1 MSPVSSMR
9 GVADAMFASAATVLA
24 TLVDRTVTAGPTN
37 EAKSESSIRVEAET
51 VATLTTIPSAG
62 VTFVVRY
69 AKADLGTVVGIMLG
83 TPTGDEL
90 DAMQLSIVSET
101 VAQISSAMGE
111 CIAQS
116 LKVASDG
123 IHSEVV
129 SDAGTFPAPPFDTY
143 KSTLALGDDMTS
155 ILTIDFDGMAKHKM
169 EGPAPAPAAS
179 ASAPRPAPPP
189 PATQPVAFS
198 QMAPTPIRAAAHGH
212 ANLDLVH
219 DIPLQIS
226 AVLGQ
231 TALSLRDVVALQ
243 TGSVFEL
250 DKASTDPIDLYVNNI
265 LIARGEVVV
274 VDDKYA
280 VKINELNPHVE
291 KV

>member
-1 MSPVSSMR
+1 MR
-9 GVADAMFASAATVLA
+9 GVVDAMFASAAAVLA
-24 TLVDRTVTAGPTN
+24 TLVDRTVNAGSTE
-37 EAKSESSIRVEAET
+37 EAKSESSIRVEADT
-51 VATLTTIPSAG
+51 VATMTSIPSAG
-62 VTFVVRY
+62 VSFVVRY
-69 AKADLGTVVGIMLG
+69 AKSDLGAVVGIMLG
-83 TPTGDEL
+83 TPTGGEL

-111 CIAQS
+111 RVAQS
-116 LKVASDG
+116 MGVSADG
-123 IHSEVV
+123 IHSDVV
-129 SDAGTFPAPPFDTY
+129 TDAGVFPAPPFDSY
-143 KSTLALGDDMTS
+143 RSTLALGEDMKS
-155 ILTIDFDGMAKHKM
+155 LLTIDFDGMAKHKM
-169 EGPAPAPAAS
+169 DGPAPAA
-179 ASAPRPAPPP
+179 PAPTPRAVTPP
-189 PATQPVAFS
+189 PATQAVAFT
-198 QMAPTPIRAAAHGH
+198 QMAPTPLRPAPHGH

-226 AVLGQ
+226 AVLGM
-231 TALSLRDVVALQ
+231 TSLSLRDVVALQ
-243 TGSVFEL
+243 SGSVFEL

>member
-1 MSPVSSMR
+1 MR
-9 GVADAMFASAATVLA
+9 GVVDAMFASAAAVLA
-24 TLVDRTVTAGPTN
+24 TLVDRTVNAGSTE
-37 EAKSESSIRVEAET
+37 EAKSESSIRVEADT
-51 VATLTTIPSAG
+51 VATMTSIPSAG
-62 VTFVVRY
+62 VSFVVRY
-69 AKADLGTVVGIMLG
+69 AKSDLGAVVGIMLG
-83 TPTGDEL
+83 TPTGGEL

-111 CIAQS
+111 RVAQS
-116 LKVASDG
+116 MGVSADG
-123 IHSEVV
+123 IHSDVV
-129 SDAGTFPAPPFDTY
+129 TDAGVFPAPPFDSY
-143 KSTLALGDDMTS
+143 RSTLALGEDMKS
-155 ILTIDFDGMAKHKM
+155 LLTIDFDGMAKHKM
-169 EGPAPAPAAS
+169 DGPAPAA
-179 ASAPRPAPPP
+179 PAPTPRAVTPP
-189 PATQPVAFS
+189 PATQAVAFS
-198 QMAPTPIRAAAHGH
+198 QMAPTPIRPAPHGH

-226 AVLGQ
+226 AVLGM
-231 TALSLRDVVALQ
+231 TSLSLRDVVALQ
-243 TGSVFEL
+243 SGSVFEL

>member
-1 MSPVSSMR
+1 VSPVSSMR
-9 GVADAMFASAATVLA
+9 GVVDAMFASAAAVLA
-24 TLVDRTVTAGPTN
+24 TLVDRTVNAGSTE
-37 EAKSESSIRVEAET
+37 EAKSESSIRVEADT
-51 VATLTTIPSAG
+51 VATMTSIPSAG
-62 VTFVVRY
+62 VSFVVRY

-83 TPTGDEL
+83 TPTGGEL

-111 CIAQS
+111 RIAQS
-116 LKVASDG
+116 MGVSADG
-123 IHSEVV
+123 IHSDVV
-129 SDAGTFPAPPFDTY
+129 TDAGAFPAPPFDSY
-143 KSTLALGDDMTS
+143 RSTLALGEDMKS
-155 ILTIDFDGMAKHKM
+155 LLTIDFDGMAKHKM
-169 EGPAPAPAAS
+169 DGPAPAPPAPAP
-179 ASAPRPAPPP
+179 APRAAPP
-189 PATQPVAFS
+189 PATQAVAFT
-198 QMAPTPIRAAAHGH
+198 QMAPTPIRAAPHGH

-226 AVLGQ
+226 AVLGM
-231 TALSLRDVVALQ
+231 TSLSLRDVVALQ
-243 TGSVFEL
+243 SGSVFEL

>member
-1 MSPVSSMR
+1 MR
-9 GVADAMFASAATVLA
+9 GVVDAMFASAAAVLA
-24 TLVDRTVTAGPTN
+24 TLVDRTVNAGSTE
-37 EAKSESSIRVEAET
+37 EAKSESSIRVEADT
-51 VATLTTIPSAG
+51 VATMTSIPSAG
-62 VTFVVRY
+62 VSFVVRY
-69 AKADLGTVVGIMLG
+69 AKADLGAVVGIMLG
-83 TPTGDEL
+83 TPTGGEL

-111 CIAQS
+111 RVAQS
-116 LKVASDG
+116 MGVSADG
-123 IHSEVV
+123 IHSDVV
-129 SDAGTFPAPPFDTY
+129 TDAGVFPAPPFDSY
-143 KSTLALGDDMTS
+143 RSTLALGEDMKS
-155 ILTIDFDGMAKHKM
+155 LLTIDFDGMAKHKM
-169 EGPAPAPAAS
+169 DGPAPAA
-179 ASAPRPAPPP
+179 PAPTPRAVTPP
-189 PATQPVAFS
+189 PATQAVAFT
-198 QMAPTPIRAAAHGH
+198 QMAPTPLRPAPHGH

-226 AVLGQ
+226 AVLGM
-231 TALSLRDVVALQ
+231 TSLSLRDVVALQ
-243 TGSVFEL
+243 SGSVFEL

>member
-1 MSPVSSMR
+1 MR
-9 GVADAMFASAATVLA
+9 GVVDAMFASAAAVLA
-24 TLVDRTVTAGPTN
+24 TLVDRTVNAGSTE
-37 EAKSESSIRVEAET
+37 EAKSESSIRVEADT
-51 VATLTTIPSAG
+51 VATMTSIPSAG
-62 VTFVVRY
+62 VSFVVRY
-69 AKADLGTVVGIMLG
+69 AKADLGAVVGIMLG
-83 TPTGDEL
+83 TPTGGEL

-111 CIAQS
+111 RVAQS
-116 LKVASDG
+116 MGVSADG
-123 IHSEVV
+123 IHSDVV
-129 SDAGTFPAPPFDTY
+129 TDAGVFPAPPFDSY
-143 KSTLALGDDMTS
+143 RSTLALGEDMKS
-155 ILTIDFDGMAKHKM
+155 LLTIDFDGMAKHKM
-169 EGPAPAPAAS
+169 DGPAPAA
-179 ASAPRPAPPP
+179 PAPTPRAVTPP
-189 PATQPVAFS
+189 PATQAVAFS
-198 QMAPTPIRAAAHGH
+198 QMAPTPIRPAPHGH

-226 AVLGQ
+226 AVLGM
-231 TALSLRDVVALQ
+231 TSLSLRDVVALQ
-243 TGSVFEL
+243 SGSVFEL

>member
-1 MSPVSSMR
+1 VAPVSSMR
-9 GVADAMFASAATVLA
+9 SVADAMFASAAAVLA
-24 TLVDRTVTAGPTN
+24 TLVDRTVNAGATE
-37 EAKSESSIRVEAET
+37 EAKSESSIRVEAEM
-51 VATLTTIPSAG
+51 VATLTAIPSAN
-62 VTFVVRY
+62 VSFVVRY

-83 TPTGDEL
+83 TPGGGEL

-111 CIAQS
+111 CVAQS
-116 LKVASDG
+116 MGVSSDG
-123 IHSEVV
+123 IHSDVV
-129 SDAGTFPAPPFDTY
+129 TDAGTFPAPPFDSY
-143 KSTLALGDDMTS
+143 RSTLALGDDMKS
-155 ILTIDFDGMAKHKM
+155 LLTIDFDGMAKHKM
-169 EGPAPAPAAS
+169 EGPAPAAPTP
-179 ASAPRPAPPP
+179 APRAANPP
-189 PATQPVAFS
+189 PATQAVSFT
-198 QMAPTPIRAAAHGH
+198 QMSPTPIRPAPHGQ

>member
-1 MSPVSSMR
+1 MR
-9 GVADAMFASAATVLA
+9 GVADAMFASAAAVLA
-24 TLVDRTVTAGPTN
+24 TLVDRAVSAGPTD
-37 EAKSESSIRVEAET
+37 EAKSESSIRVEADT
-51 VATLTTIPSAG
+51 VATSTSIPSAG
-62 VTFVVRY
+62 VSFVVRY
-69 AKADLGTVVGIMLG
+69 SKADLGTVVGIMLG
-83 TPTGDEL
+83 TPTSGEL

-111 CIAQS
+111 RVAQNMG
-116 LKVASDG
+116 ASADG
-123 IHSEVV
+123 IHSDVV
-129 SDAGTFPAPPFDTY
+129 TDAGAFPAPPFDSY
-143 KSTLALGDDMTS
+143 RSTLALGDDMKS
-155 ILTIDFDGMAKHKM
+155 LLTIDFDGMAKNKM
-169 EGPAPAPAAS
+169 EGPAPVAPTR
-179 ASAPRPAPPP
+179 APRATAPP
-189 PATQPVAFS
+189 PATQAVAFT
-198 QMAPTPIRAAAHGH
+198 QMSPTPIRPAPHGH

-226 AVLGQ
+226 AVLGM
-231 TALSLRDVVALQ
+231 TSLSLRDVVALQ
-243 TGSVFEL
+243 SGSVFEL